1 MVPAGTTPVTTGTT
15 NPKEPIIM
23 KRTLIALAAG
33 LAVTGGVFASAA
45 SLGGV
50 ESANLGSSATVVA
63 SCDTDGVTV
72 DYSTAYDSASGT
84 YLVNTVTVDG
94 ISDSCK
100 GESIEVSLKDTDGRS
115 TTSTTRTAVTG
126 TKQSIPVDGF
136 AGESVDSAAVFIGS

>member
-1 MVPAGTTPVTTGTT
+1 MHWRSGIHALRSVHADQPCPAYAFQ
-15 NPKEPIIM
+15 NH
-23 KRTLIALAAG
+23 
-33 LAVTGGVFASAA
+33 
-45 SLGGV
+45 
-50 ESANLGSSATVVA
+50 
-63 SCDTDGVTV
+63 GVTV

-100 GESIEVSLKDTDGRS
+100 GESIEVSLKDTDGRN

-136 AGESVDSAAVFIGS
+136 AGESVDSAAVFIGSRSTRPPNP